1 MDTCSESRT
10 DLPSIEFLPEPLEEF
25 RRSLDDCLDP
35 DEPGMKKGASFTD
48 VLSEADA
55 AKVPTWKPR
64 RSEVFALAADDSV
77 NVASV
82 CATAM
87 AWGGMNL
94 RHWKLLWDSNDGA
107 CEAQWLKVAQRI
119 RNGDLNRADAYDD
132 FRALKKEGK
141 LKGMGP
147 AYFTK
152 LIYFL
157 TRRDGTVR
165 KPADIMDRWAGS
177 SINLLTGSNTV
188 LLDGTRSWKRS
199 KDGLKVSYGFTVSDA
214 NTGDDYEAFCTV
226 VDRLAADFCFCVDQV
241 DCALFSIVENRPGTW
256 RRYVEAQEE
265 TLLCAMDRTPRK
277 TEDTSDGGGSGAQE
291 RVSGQITGGVLD
303 APDEGAKAQASP
315 VSVRGIPDDVVSRAQ
330 GCLLGQ
336 IAGDSLGSL
345 VEFKDASTIRSMYPD
360 GVRELADGGEWGTL
374 AGQPTDDSEMALA
387 LARSLVRNGAFSID
401 DVHAS
406 YVRWKKSR
414 PFDMGNATRRGLE
427 GDPILDS
434 EANGALMRVSP
445 LGIFGW
451 RMNPEALAKLAAEDA
466 ALTHPHR
473 ICQQV
478 SGLYVTAIA
487 EAIREGLAPSTV
499 FDRMATR
506 AEQWN
511 VDEAIRNRIEHAETR
526 RPAEYYHQMGWVL
539 TAFQNALYELLHAPT
554 LEEGVISTVQCGG
567 DTDTNGAICGALLGA
582 VYGRDAVPGQ
592 WVDCILQCRS
602 TTETTQPR
610 PREYWSDDALE
621 LAEQLLSAGAQTE

>member
-1 MDTCSESRT
+1 
-10 DLPSIEFLPEPLEEF
+10 
-25 RRSLDDCLDP
+25 
-35 DEPGMKKGASFTD
+35 
-48 VLSEADA
+48 
-55 AKVPTWKPR
+55 
-64 RSEVFALAADDSV
+64 
-77 NVASV
+77 
-82 CATAM
+82 M
-87 AWGGMNL
+87 A
-94 RHWKLLWDSNDGA
+94 
-107 CEAQWLKVAQRI
+107 
-119 RNGDLNRADAYDD
+119 
-132 FRALKKEGK
+132 
-141 LKGMGP
+141 P
-147 AYFTK
+147 AFFTK

-157 TRRDGTVR
+157 TRGKDSEG
-165 KPADIMDRWAGS
+165 KAAYIMDRWAAS
-177 SINLLTGSNTV
+177 SVNLLTGSNRV
-188 LLDGTRSWKRS
+188 LLNGERRWKGS
-199 KDGLKVSYGFTVSDA
+199 ENDLDVSYGFTVSDA
-214 NTGDDYEAFCTV
+214 NTSDDYEAFCTA
-226 VDRLAADFCFCVDQV
+226 VDRLAEECCLCVDQV
-241 DCALFSIVENRPGTW
+241 DCALFSTVENRPGTW
-256 RRYVEAQEE
+256 RQYVEAQGE
-265 TLLCAMDRTPRK
+265 TLLCGLDRTPRK
-277 TEDTSDGGGSGAQE
+277 TEDISDGVGSGAQE

-315 VSVRGIPDDVVSRAQ
+315 VSVRSIPDDVVSRAQ

-451 RMNPEALAKLAAEDA
+451 RMNPEALARLAAEDA

-478 SGLYVTAIA
+478 SGLYVTAVA

-506 AEQWN
+506 AEQWS
-511 VDEAIRNRIEHAETR
+511 VDEAIRKRIEHAETR
-526 RPAEYYHQMGWVL
+526 RPPEYYHQMGWVL

-567 DTDTNGAICGALLGA
+567 DIDTNGAICGALLGA
-582 VYGRDAVPGQ
+582 VYGPDAVPGE
-592 WVDCILQCRS
+592 WVDCILQCRP

-621 LAEQLLSAGAQTE
+621 LAEQLLGAGATRE